1 MGVFQQGDA
10 TMSVM
15 MRPVLHLMVGLVL
28 YGVAEEMTVPAL
40 VDKVTAALCP
50 ADDRSCPEALY
61 LTGLQSSV
69 CLQFLPS
76 SHSSAVCMHASFCLC
91 TPAVCCCSSRIDDNH
106 SVFFVR
112 FLFNYCWL
120 LVISSVNRLLIAGWR
135 DFQDDRVHSDWPAG

>member
-10 TMSVM
+10 TMSLM

-69 CLQFLPS
+69 CLQFLLTSASCVHPS
-76 SHSSAVCMHASFCLC
+76 LSLQAVCII
-91 TPAVCCCSSRIDDNH
+91 PAV
-106 SVFFVR
+106 
-112 FLFNYCWL
+112 
-120 LVISSVNRLLIAGWR
+120 
-135 DFQDDRVHSDWPAG
+135 